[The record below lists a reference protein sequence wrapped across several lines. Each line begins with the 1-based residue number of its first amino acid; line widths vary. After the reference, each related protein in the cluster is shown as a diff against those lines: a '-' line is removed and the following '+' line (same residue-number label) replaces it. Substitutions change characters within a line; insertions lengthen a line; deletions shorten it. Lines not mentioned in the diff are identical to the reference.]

1 MALLLHRKKV
11 APSVK
16 GICLIKIV
24 NRSRMVHDANSVLP
38 VLGVISVKIVNI
50 FFLFWASLILNTM

>member
-16 GICLIKIV
+16 GIRLVKIV
-24 NRSRMVHDANSVLP
+24 NRSRMVHEAKSVLP
-38 VLGVISVKIVNI
+38 LSGVIYVTIVNI
-50 FFLFWASLILNTM
+50 FFY